1 MKRAIVITA
10 SVLALSV
17 TAAGLAVAKDR
28 KMHEI
33 TFEALDTDGNGEITR
48 DELSAR
54 GKDKLAK
61 ADANGDGQLTREEVV
76 AAARSHAE
84 ERAGKMFSKLD
95 ANADGVLSSDEMP
108 KARRSG
114 RLMERAD
121 LDNSGGLSRE
131 EFDAVRDKMARHGRR
146 HKKSDSQD

>member
-1 MKRAIVITA
+1 MKTTIALTA
-10 SVLALSV
+10 SVLAL
-17 TAAGLAVAKDR
+17 TIAATGIAVAKDH
-28 KMHEI
+28 KMKNV
-33 TFEALDTDGNGEITR
+33 TFEALDTDGNGEITP

-54 GKDKLAK
+54 GKDKLAR
-61 ADANGDGQLTREEVV
+61 ADANGDGQLTREEVL

-84 ERAGKMFSKLD
+84 ERADKMFKKFD

-108 KARRSG
+108 KARRAG

-121 LDNSGGLSRE
+121 ADNSGGLSKE
-131 EFDAVRDKMARHGRR
+131 EFEAVRDKMARHGGR